1 MVKEKEIPLKIELLS
16 DGEGSEFRIHSK
28 KEIQSI
34 LRGIARTGTLAALYF
49 DDENDFILTT
59 LLGVDEQNVWLDVSS
74 RDTDNQRILSSHK
87 IIFVSSHL
95 HVKVQFIA
103 HSIDNALFKNKKAFC
118 LPIPNNLLHLQR
130 RDYFRLLVPVK
141 KPLTC
146 FIPAKPGAPVL
157 KNCLT
162 IMDISVGGVALECQE
177 LDTEFRPGNIYS
189 ACNINL
195 PNIGMLTAT
204 ILVKNIF
211 IITMHNGEVKK
222 RAGCEFIHLDG
233 TMAILLQRYLTYL
246 QSENLTQR
254 Q

>member
-1 MVKEKEIPLKIELLS
+1 MVKEREIPLKIELLS
-16 DGEGSEFRIHSK
+16 DGESSEFRIHSK

-34 LRGIARTGTLAALYF
+34 LRGIARTGALAALYY

-59 LLGVDEQNVWLDVSS
+59 LLGVDEHNIWLDVSP
-74 RDTDNQRILSSHK
+74 RETDNQRILPSNK

-95 HVKVQFIA
+95 QVKVQFIA
-103 HSIDNALFKNKKAFC
+103 HNIDNVLFQNKKVFC
-118 LPIPNNLLHLQR
+118 LPMPNSLLHLQR
-130 RDYFRLLVPVK
+130 REYFRLLVPVK

-146 FIPAKPGAPVL
+146 IIPAKPSAPVL
-157 KNCLT
+157 NNSPT

-177 LDTEFRPGNIYS
+177 HDTEFRPGKIYS

-211 IITMHNGEVKK
+211 IITMRNGEVKK
-222 RAGCEFIHLDG
+222 RAGCEFIHLNG
-233 TMAILLQRYLTYL
+233 TMAILLQRYIAHL
-246 QSENLTQR
+246 QSESLTQR
-254 Q
+254 